1 LTAKISFLTFLFT
14 LTFAFAFVHPQNI
27 QDLINKAHQMGL
39 TDEQIKQQAAA
50 MGYSVQ
56 DYLKLQQSQQLQQ
69 QQQATNLNQL
79 RIRSGIDT
87 TLMVPEKPKRDSTLW
102 VPEFKTRGD
111 TCSKLPGFGYD
122 IFNYSPTTFQPS
134 INIPV
139 PNTYVIG
146 PGDEIVISLW
156 GETQL
161 VYNLTVAQDGSI
173 YIPDVGL
180 VNVSGLT
187 MKALKD
193 KLYSMLS
200 KSYSSLDVSAKGGAK
215 THLDVSTGKLRSVKV
230 FVLGEV
236 KQPGGYTLPALST
249 AFTALYYSG
258 GPNINGSLRNVQVIR
273 GGKVVSTIDM
283 YDYLIR
289 GDQSGDISLE
299 DGDVL
304 FVPPAGKRVAIWGQ
318 IFRPAIYELKNGDQ
332 LKDLLKYAGGV
343 SFNAYYQ
350 SVYVDRII
358 PYDQRKDYQ
367 YNVLTLNLNFKTF
380 EEFKNSNFALE
391 DGDLIHISRINYY
404 QQNRIWILGRVKQ
417 PGTYGLSKDMT
428 IRDLVIKADSV
439 FPDAFLQ
446 KALIKRTYLDGRHS
460 LFNFNLEK
468 ALKGD
473 PENNLTLQN
482 LDTVIVYSD
491 SMFNAE
497 RYVEIFGQVRKPGKY
512 KAYKGMTP
520 SDLIALAGGLT
531 DSATT
536 EDVEIT
542 RLDTTNEAVFAHKFT
557 ENLPKDYW
565 NSDRSS
571 EIALKNYDKV
581 FVQMD
586 PLKRYPK
593 NVYIDGEVKY
603 PGAYAILSQSE
614 KLSSFIKRAGG
625 FKPAAYPEGMYVY
638 RYNPIFRQ
646 FETDTSK
653 LTDTTI
659 AKLSSGSLY
668 NRAAIINKFSSRIP
682 IEWADIK
689 DDSTSIY
696 NISLEPG
703 DSLVVPRNL
712 NEIYV
717 LGAVGLPST
726 VPYKEGASPD
736 YYINQ
741 AGGYAENANEGNEIV
756 IEPNGKKWEK
766 GGWPFGHSDEIL
778 SGATIIVP
786 TEVQTHTDAW
796 PFIRDIL
803 TVVSST
809 AVLVLTIKNL
819 NK

>member
-14 LTFAFAFVHPQNI
+14 LTFAFALIHPQNV

-50 MGYSVQ
+50 MGYSVG

-69 QQQATNLNQL
+69 SSNLNQL
-79 RIRSGIDT
+79 RVRSGIDT
-87 TLMVPEKPKRDSTLW
+87 TVFMPQKIKSDSAYYVKAFKYRGVADTL
-102 VPEFKTRGD
+102 KA
-111 TCSKLPGFGYD
+111 FGYD

-139 PNTYVIG
+139 PNSYVIG

-161 VYNLTVAQDGSI
+161 VYNLTVSQDGSI

-180 VNVSGLT
+180 VYVSGLT
-187 MKALKD
+187 MKGLRE
-193 KLYSMLS
+193 KLLSVLS
-200 KSYSSLDVSAKGGAK
+200 KSYSSLNVSAKGGAK
-215 THLDVSTGKLRSVKV
+215 THLDVTTGQLRSVKV
-230 FVLGEV
+230 YVLGEV
-236 KQPGGYTLPALST
+236 NTPGGYTLPALST

-258 GPNINGSLRNVQVIR
+258 GPTINGSLRDVQVIR
-273 GGKVVSTIDM
+273 GGKVVSTIDI
-283 YDYLIR
+283 YDYLVK
-289 GDQSGDISLE
+289 GDQSDDIGLQ

-304 FVPPAGKRVAIWGQ
+304 FVPPVGERVAILGE
-318 IFRPAIYELKNGDQ
+318 IFRPAIYELKKGEQ
-332 LKDLLKYAGGV
+332 LKDLLRYAGGTN
-343 SFNAYYQ
+343 FNTDFGD
-350 SVYVDRII
+350 VFIDRIV
-358 PYDQRKDYQ
+358 PYDERKDYQ
-367 YNVLTLNLNFKTF
+367 NSVMGVDLYFKTY
-380 EEFKNSNFALE
+380 EEFKKSNFPLV
-391 DGDLIHISRINYY
+391 DGDCVIIKTLPLRI
-404 QQNRIWILGRVKQ
+404 QNRVNINGDVKH
-417 PGTYGLSKDMT
+417 PGAYELVKDMT
-428 IRDLVIKADSV
+428 VKDLVIKADSI

-446 KALIKRTYLDGRHS
+446 KALLKRTYPDGRQS
-460 LFNFNLEK
+460 LFNFNLAK
-468 ALKGD
+468 ALEGD

-482 LDTVIVYSD
+482 LDSVIVYPD

-497 RYVEIFGQVRKPGKY
+497 RYVEIFGQVRKRGKY

-536 EDVEIT
+536 QDVEIT
-542 RLDTTNEAVFAHKFT
+542 RLDTTDETVYAHKFT

-565 NSDRSS
+565 NSDRSR

-586 PLKRYPK
+586 PNKRYPK

-603 PGAYAILSQSE
+603 PGAYAILSNSE
-614 KLSSFIKRAGG
+614 KISDFIKRAGG
-625 FKPAAYPEGMYVY
+625 FKPTAYPEGMYVN
-638 RYNPIFRQ
+638 RYNPIFSE
-646 FETDTSK
+646 FETDTAR
-653 LTDTTI
+653 LADTTI
-659 AKLSSGSLY
+659 ARLSSGSLY
-668 NRAAIINKFSSRIP
+668 NRSAIINKFSSRIP
-682 IEWADIK
+682 IEWADIE

-726 VPYKEGASPD
+726 VPYKEGASLD

-741 AGGYAENANEGNEIV
+741 AGGYTENAFEGNEIV

-766 GGWPFGHSDEIL
+766 GSWPFGHSDEIL
-778 SGATIIVP
+778 SGTTIIVP
-786 TEVQTHTDAW
+786 TKVETHNDAW
-796 PFIRDIL
+796 PYIRDIL